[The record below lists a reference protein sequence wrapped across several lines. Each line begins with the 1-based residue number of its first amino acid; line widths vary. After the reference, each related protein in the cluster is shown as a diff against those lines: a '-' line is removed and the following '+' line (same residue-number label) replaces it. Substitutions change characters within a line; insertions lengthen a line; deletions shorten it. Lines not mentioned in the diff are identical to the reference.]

1 MRRLFI
7 ALDLDEHTRA
17 HVASLAAAL
26 KNQFQDAG
34 RISWVQ
40 PARLHL
46 TLRFLGDVD
55 NGLVES
61 LVSAMSEPL
70 SSSPF
75 AIELGGLGMFPAS
88 GVPRVLWLGLVEGG
102 EQVVALRRKVDERL
116 RGIGLPPEQ
125 AAFSPHLTLARFRDR
140 RSRRGLKNLR
150 MGSDPRTAL
159 RPGSARPELRL
170 RGGTRVRP
178 LIDRVTLYES
188 RLSSAGPS
196 YTAVARALLQP

>member
-7 ALDLDEHTRA
+7 ALDLDERTRA

-46 TLRFLGDVD
+46 TLRFLGDVGD
-55 NGLVES
+55 GRVES

-70 SSSPF
+70 SARPF
-75 AIELGGLGMFPAS
+75 AIELGGLGMFPPT
-88 GVPRVLWLGLVEGG
+88 GMPRVLWLGLVEGS
-102 EQVVALRRKVDERL
+102 EQVIALRRQVDERL
-116 RGIGLPPEQ
+116 RGIGIPPEQ

-140 RSRRGLKNLR
+140 RSRRRLK
-150 MGSDPRTAL
+150 GSDPLANA
-159 RPGSARPELRL
+159 G
-170 RGGTRVRP
+170 VRP
-178 LIDRVTLYES
+178 LERCLIDRVTLYES

-196 YTAVARALLQP
+196 YTAVAQALLQP